1 MARVSGP
8 LHSDAASG
16 KFAGSVVF
24 STWKGRP
31 YARQLVTPGNPK
43 SAKQLGVR
51 AMMAFLAAMWKAKSL
66 PKWTGWAAA
75 ATARGISTF
84 NAFAAENLARWQ
96 LFQGPSQVYPAAE
109 ASTELTVTT
118 QTLTGGAGFA
128 TIEVTPSG
136 ATSIWGIAI
145 FRDTAEIVAPNWN
158 NCIAIIAADG
168 ANAVSYT
175 DAPLEAGTY
184 HYRTAVLNV
193 DGVIGTVKT
202 DATAV
207 VT

>member
-16 KFAGSVVF
+16 KFAGSVVY

-43 SAKQLGVR
+43 SAKQVGVR
-51 AMMAFLAAMWKAKSL
+51 AMMAFLAAQWKAKSL

-84 NAFAAENLARWQ
+84 NAFAGECLARWQ
-96 LFQGPSQVYPAAE
+96 LFLGPTQVYPAAE
-109 ASTELTVTT
+109 TSTPLSVST
-118 QTLTGGAGFA
+118 QTLTGAAGFA
-128 TIEVTPSG
+128 SIEVTPSG
-136 ATSIWGIAI
+136 ATNAWGIAI
-145 FRDTAEIVAPNWN
+145 FRDTAEITVPSWA
-158 NCIAIIAADG
+158 NCIAVIAADG
-168 ANAVSYT
+168 ANAVTYV

-184 HYRTAVLNV
+184 HYRTAVLND
-193 DGVIGTVKT
+193 DGVIGTVKADDT
-202 DATAV
+202 V
-207 VT
+207 VVS